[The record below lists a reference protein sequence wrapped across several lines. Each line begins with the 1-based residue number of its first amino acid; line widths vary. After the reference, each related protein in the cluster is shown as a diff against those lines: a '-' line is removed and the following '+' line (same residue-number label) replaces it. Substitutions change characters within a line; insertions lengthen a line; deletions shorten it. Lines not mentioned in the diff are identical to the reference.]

1 MFGFCKYVPRNLFY
15 SVQLPLFPNRHFS
28 WQIFWLII
36 AGKAPVLLITNHG
49 SVSCIGVPVCRLS
62 LCVMSNVFREEGANF
77 SSVSI
82 LYKLTAFGR
91 TSAPLEPLLQSSN
104 IRLMDSQMP
113 IITLAESDPHLSA
126 ANVSFTEQTR
136 YDAGWLAVQNKSTWH
151 ELSGVQSSP
160 PFAKVVFQ
168 FSCFFLI
175 KVKIQQTKV
184 TFQYEHVSNRH
195 SWIQQVPLLVSISG
209 VLWSYSFICTEWMM
223 NEKIFVPFLI
233 SCFWIFHTLECFRSW
248 SKTWKIAQVNI
259 KSRF

>member
-126 ANVSFTEQTR
+126 ANVSFTEQTAPASDEWTCLFCLIR
-136 YDAGWLAVQNKSTWH
+136 CWLARCPEQEHLTWIVRSAKQST
-151 ELSGVQSSP
+151 V
-160 PFAKVVFQ
+160 
-168 FSCFFLI
+168 C
-175 KVKIQQTKV
+175 
-184 TFQYEHVSNRH
+184 
-195 SWIQQVPLLVSISG
+195 
-209 VLWSYSFICTEWMM
+209 
-223 NEKIFVPFLI
+223 
-233 SCFWIFHTLECFRSW
+233 
-248 SKTWKIAQVNI
+248 
-259 KSRF
+259 

>member
-77 SSVSI
+77 FSVSI
-82 LYKLTAFGR
+82 LYKMTAFGR
-91 TSAPLEPLLQSSN
+91 TSAPYFSPPTSDSWIRRCRLSLWLKVTHICQLPMYHLRSELRQPVMNEP
-104 IRLMDSQMP
+104 
-113 IITLAESDPHLSA
+113 A
-126 ANVSFTEQTR
+126 SFAR

-168 FSCFFLI
+168 FSCLFLI
-175 KVKIQQTKV
+175 KVKIQQSKV

-195 SWIQQVPLLVSISG
+195 SWIQQVQLLVSISG

-233 SCFWIFHTLECFRSW
+233 SCFGYFTLLNVSDHETKHER
-248 SKTWKIAQVNI
+248 
-259 KSRF
+259 